1 MSRSL
6 AVVSLRSEPMATLAD
21 GRTIPFDWYS
31 DPAVL
36 RLERERI
43 FQRTWQYA
51 GRTDQVA
58 EPGAFFTCDLGG
70 VPIVVVRDKEGGLR
84 AFLNVCRHRGSLVCE
99 GEGKRETLQCP
110 YHAWTY
116 DLDGSLRAAPRSERE
131 PGFDKTELGL
141 VPASVGSWGPFV
153 FVNPDGEAAPLA
165 DTLGE
170 LPERVAASGLDLDSL
185 RFLERSAGEYEAN
198 WKVCSENFLEC
209 YHCQVA
215 HPGFS
220 KVVDVS
226 VDAYVL
232 EQSGTFSTQYGPVR
246 EAWKGDFDPT
256 RPDRPRPVPLPLAE
270 PDAEHHAGAPEP
282 LDRADRA
289 DRPGADGPLPRLL
302 RRPGG
307 RAAWID
313 DMLEFDAQVGAEDT
327 VLVERVQKG
336 MRGAAGAKSGARPAD
351 GRKRAP
357 DRALP
362 ELAARRTR
370 LTAAQRGA
378 VNIW

>member
-1 MSRSL
+1 
-6 AVVSLRSEPMATLAD
+6 MATIAD

-43 FQRTWQYA
+43 FRRTWQYA

-70 VPIVVVRDKEGGLR
+70 VPIVVVRDDEGGLR

-99 GEGKRETLQCP
+99 GEGRRASLQCP

-116 DLDGSLRAAPRSERE
+116 ALDGSLRAAPRSERV
-131 PGFDKTELGL
+131 PGFDKDGLGL
-141 VPASVGSWGPFV
+141 VPASVDSWGPFV
-153 FVNPDGEAAPLA
+153 FVNPDAKADPLA
-165 DTLGE
+165 ETLGE
-170 LPERVAASGLDLDSL
+170 LPALVDASGVDLGSL
-185 RFLERSAGEYEAN
+185 RFLKRASGDEYAAN

-232 EQSGTFSTQYGPVR
+232 EESRTFSTQYGPVR
-246 EAWKGDFDPT
+246 DAWKGDFDPRGPVERGQFHFLWPNLT
-256 RPDRPRPVPLPLAE
+256 LNIMPGQPNLSIGPIVPTGPETAARFLDYFVGPDVE
-270 PDAEHHAGAPEP
+270 QE
-282 LDRADRA
+282 
-289 DRPGADGPLPRLL
+289 
-302 RRPGG
+302 
-307 RAAWID
+307 WID
-313 DMLEFDAQVGAEDT
+313 EMLEFDDQVGAEDR

-336 MRGAAGAKSGARPAD
+336 LRGGGVEH
-351 GRKRAP
+351 GRLMGDSERLIAHFQGLLL
-357 DRALP
+357 DAL
-362 ELAARRTR
+362 A
-370 LTAAQRGA
+370 
-378 VNIW
+378 

>member
-1 MSRSL
+1 
-6 AVVSLRSEPMATLAD
+6 MATIAG
-21 GRTIPFDWYS
+21 GRTLPFDWYS

-43 FQRTWQYA
+43 FRRTWQYA
-51 GRTDQVA
+51 GRADQVA

-70 VPIVVVRDKEGGLR
+70 VPVIVVCDEAGGLR

-99 GEGKRETLQCP
+99 GEGKRASLQCP

-116 DLDGSLRAAPRSERE
+116 GLDGSLRAAPRSERE
-131 PGFDKTELGL
+131 PAFDRAELGL
-141 VPASVGSWGPFV
+141 VPVSVDSWGPFV

-165 DTLGE
+165 ETLGE
-170 LPERVAASGLDLDSL
+170 LPELVAASGVDLGAL
-185 RFLERSAGEYEAN
+185 RFLQRSSGEYEAN

-232 EQSGTFSTQYGPVR
+232 EQSPTFSTQYGPVR
-246 EAWKGDFDPT
+246 EAWKGDFDPRGPIARGQFHFLWPNLT
-256 RPDRPRPVPLPLAE
+256 LNIMPGHPNLSIGPIVPVGSERTARFL
-270 PDAEHHAGAPEP
+270 DYFVGPEVEQ
-282 LDRADRA
+282 
-289 DRPGADGPLPRLL
+289 
-302 RRPGG
+302 
-307 RAAWID
+307 AWID
-313 DMLEFDAQVGAEDT
+313 DMLEFDSQVGAEDT

-336 MRGAAGAKSGARPAD
+336 LRGGLDHGRLMTSSEHLIAD
-351 GRKRAP
+351 FQSKLL
-357 DRALP
+357 DAL
-362 ELAARRTR
+362 A
-370 LTAAQRGA
+370 
-378 VNIW
+378 

>member
-1 MSRSL
+1 
-6 AVVSLRSEPMATLAD
+6 MATIAD
-21 GRTIPFDWYS
+21 GRTLPFDWYS

-43 FQRTWQYA
+43 FRRVWQYA
-51 GRTDQVA
+51 GRADQVA

-70 VPIVVVRDKEGGLR
+70 VPVVVVRGKEGTLR

-99 GEGKRETLQCP
+99 GEGRRETLQCP

-116 DLDGSLRAAPRSERE
+116 GLDGSLRAAPRSDRE
-131 PGFDKTELGL
+131 PGFDREGLGL
-141 VPASVGSWGPFV
+141 APVSVDDWGPFV
-153 FVNPDGEAAPLA
+153 FVNPDADAAPLA

-170 LPERVAASGLDLDSL
+170 LPVLVAEAGLDVDVL
-185 RFLERSAGEYEAN
+185 RFLKRSSSEYEAN

-232 EQSGTFSTQYGPVR
+232 EASPTFSTQYGPVR
-246 EAWKGDFDPT
+246 ESWQGDFDPRGPISRGQFHFLWPNLT
-256 RPDRPRPVPLPLAE
+256 INLMPGHPNLSIGPILP
-270 PDAEHHAGAPEP
+270 AGPERTSRF
-282 LDRADRA
+282 LDYFV
-289 DRPGADGPLPRLL
+289 GPEVEQ
-302 RRPGG
+302 
-307 RAAWID
+307 AWID
-313 DMLEFDAQVGAEDT
+313 DMLEFDGQVGREDK

-336 MRGAAGAKSGARPAD
+336 VRGGGIEH
-351 GRKRAP
+351 GQL
-357 DRALP
+357 LP
-362 ELAARRTR
+362 ESERLIAHFQGLLLDALA
-370 LTAAQRGA
+370 
-378 VNIW
+378 